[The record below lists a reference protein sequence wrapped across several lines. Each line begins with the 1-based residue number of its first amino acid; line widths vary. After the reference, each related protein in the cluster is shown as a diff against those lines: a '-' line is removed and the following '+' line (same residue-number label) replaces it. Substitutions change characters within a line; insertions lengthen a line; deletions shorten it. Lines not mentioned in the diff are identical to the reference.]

1 MEMRRLGQFGPEISV
16 VGYGA
21 WEAGGEVWGD
31 VPREHIMNAMEAAV
45 DCGMNWFDTAE
56 VYGQGQSERMVGSFL
71 SGPRRDQ
78 VLVFT
83 KVAPDGTGVRPDQIR
98 KAIQGSLK
106 RLRTDYVDLYQIH
119 WPAHDVPVEDYW
131 GAMAG
136 LQDEGL
142 TRFIGVSNFDR
153 PLIERCLAIRHVDSV
168 QNQFSLLVQRDRG
181 EFLPWLEERG
191 IGYLAYG
198 PLAYG
203 LLTGAITK
211 DTKFADDDWRSGKK
225 WGVGY
230 YESLFV
236 PGKFERNVE
245 LVERL
250 RPIADRLGVQLAPLA
265 LRAAIEVKGVTGVIA
280 GSRNQDHVRSNAS
293 AGDLKLDEKT
303 REEIDEIFGP

>member
-1 MEMRRLGQFGPEISV
+1 MEMRKLGQAGPEISV

-21 WEAGGEVWGD
+21 WEAGGEVWG
-31 VPREHIMNAMEAAV
+31 EASEEQIMNAMEAAV
-45 DCGMNWFDTAE
+45 DSGMNWFDTAE
-56 VYGQGQSERMVGSFL
+56 VYGQGRSEQMVGRFL
-71 SGPRRDQ
+71 AGPRRDK
-78 VLVFT
+78 VLLFT

-119 WPAHDVPVEDYW
+119 WPAEDVPVEEYW

-153 PLIERCLAIRHVDSV
+153 ALIERCLEIRHVDSV
-168 QNQFSLLVQRDRG
+168 QNQFSLLVQRDRD
-181 EFLPWLEERG
+181 ELLPWLEEQG

-211 DTKFADDDWRSGKK
+211 DTKFSDDDWRSGKK
-225 WGVGY
+225 WDVGY
-230 YESLFV
+230 YENLFA
-236 PGKFERNVE
+236 PGKFERNVD

-250 RPIADRLGVQLAPLA
+250 RPVADRLGTSIATLA
-265 LRAAIEVKGVTGVIA
+265 LRWAVEMAGVTGVIA

-293 AGDLKLDEKT
+293 AGNLKLDEKT
-303 REEIDEIFGP
+303 IEEINEIFAG